1 MAADFN
7 KPTITGDAY
16 VDVLGEIRAQFEVVS
31 TMSYGDALNT
41 KVGAVQFLDGSLQKW
56 SGSSFDVVPVSITGG
71 GTGASTAAGARTA
84 LNVNEKGTLAAQV
97 RSNAESDALYVPQS
111 RTISTAGALNGGNS
125 LDSNISLTV
134 NSATTSQQGVVQLF
148 NGLNSTST
156 TQALTAAQ
164 GKVLNDIQYSQ
175 ASNIVYLLDFASVTI
190 DYQEAT
196 ISASGTL
203 TGGDA
208 KIVKVGNMVTIS
220 GKFLHSSSTLR
231 ASNTGAIPSW
241 GRPDSDGALN
251 CYVFEDGSNTGR
263 RVFVNSNGQISF
275 FYTASVTDTLG
286 FTISYTI

>member
-56 SGSSFDVVPVSITGG
+56 DGSSFDVVPVSITGG
-71 GTGASTAAGARTA
+71 GTGASTAAGARTT

-134 NSATTSQQGVVQLF
+134 DSATTSQQGVVQLF

-164 GKVLNDIQYSQ
+164 GKVLKDYTDSSIATANTQATQRFITFRLDWNGTNLTIFDIKGDNTYWGLSAFRISSGKYRIFTNRSGCIGQ
-175 ASNIVYLLDFASVTI
+175 AIAIDDDPIIATTRKPLGYTDDTVDFLTFN
-190 DYQEAT
+190 T
-196 ISASGTL
+196 SGTAVDQDL
-203 TGGDA
+203 
-208 KIVKVGNMVTIS
+208 II
-220 GKFLHSSSTLR
+220 TLY
-231 ASNTGAIPSW
+231 A
-241 GRPDSDGALN
+241 
-251 CYVFEDGSNTGR
+251 Y
-263 RVFVNSNGQISF
+263 
-275 FYTASVTDTLG
+275 
-286 FTISYTI
+286 

>member
-56 SGSSFDVVPVSITGG
+56 SGSSFNVVPVSITGG
-71 GTGASTAAGARTA
+71 GTGASTPAGARAA
-84 LNVNEKGTLAAQV
+84 LNVNEKGTLGAQV

-111 RTISTAGALNGGNS
+111 RTVSTGGALNGGGT

-134 NSATTSQQGVVQLF
+134 DSATTENEGVVQLF
-148 NGLNSTST
+148 NGLNGTST

-164 GKVLNDIQYSQ
+164 GKVLGDRADVGYYQ
-175 ASNIVYLLDFASVTI
+175 AETLGVSGDFASGSCKVVRV
-190 DYQEAT
+190 
-196 ISASGTL
+196 
-203 TGGDA
+203 GD
-208 KIVKVGNMVTIS
+208 MVTITGS
-220 GKFLHSSSTLR
+220 YNHSSS
-231 ASNTGAIPSW
+231 ASASSSSSLVPSW
-241 GRPDSDGALN
+241 ARPSSTVSNGYSL
-251 CYVFEDGSNTGR
+251 EDGGTGR
-263 RVFVNSNGQISF
+263 REVSISSTGSIFFNYSSSFNNSSR
-275 FYTASVTDTLG
+275 

>member
-56 SGSSFDVVPVSITGG
+56 DGASFNAVPVSITGG
-71 GTGASTAAGARTA
+71 GTGASTAAGARAA

-134 NSATTSQQGVVQLF
+134 DSATTSQQGVVQLF

-164 GKVLNDIQYSQ
+164 GKVLND
-175 ASNIVYLLDFASVTI
+175 A
-190 DYQEAT
+190 
-196 ISASGTL
+196 ISALTDTSTVSAPSGTL
-203 TGGDA
+203 TSGSC
-208 KIVKVGNMVTIS
+208 KITRIGNIIS
-220 GKFLHSSSTLR
+220 ITGKFSHSLANSANS
-231 ASNTGAIPSW
+231 ADGFIPSW
-241 GRPDSDGALN
+241 ALPT
-251 CYVFEDGSNTGR
+251 VGS
-263 RVFVNSNGQISF
+263 QISNSYRSSGGDLYHVAVNNAGKISF
-275 FYTASVTDTLG
+275 SYYEAITNTFLDTFG
-286 FTISYTI
+286 SSDFTISYTI

>member
-56 SGSSFDVVPVSITGG
+56 DGASFNVVPVSITGG

-84 LNVNEKGTLAAQV
+84 LNVNEKGTLGAQV

-134 NSATTSQQGVVQLF
+134 DSATTGQQGVVQLF
-148 NGLNSTST
+148 NGVNSSSVTL
-156 TQALTAAQ
+156 ALTAAQ
-164 GKVLNDIQYSQ
+164 GQYLNQQRQLIYNLFSQ
-175 ASNIVYLLDFASVTI
+175 LYFSFKADWN
-190 DYQEAT
+190 
-196 ISASGTL
+196 G
-203 TGGDA
+203 
-208 KIVKVGNMVTIS
+208 
-220 GKFLHSSSTLR
+220 SS
-231 ASNTGAIPSW
+231 
-241 GRPDSDGALN
+241 
-251 CYVFEDGSNTGR
+251 Y
-263 RVFVNSNGQISF
+263 
-275 FYTASVTDTLG
+275 SVTDVTGDQGYWGIQTSNVTKIGTGNIQVAIPAAVSNYTVQAIAVSSSLGINVSVGNITSSSFQVYCRRIDTNALIDTDVFITVTQANTLG
-286 FTISYTI
+286 

>member
-56 SGSSFDVVPVSITGG
+56 SGSSFNVVPVSITGG

-84 LNVNEKGTLAAQV
+84 LNVNEKGTLGAQV

-111 RTISTAGALNGGNS
+111 RTITTAGALNGGNS

-134 NSATTSQQGVVQLF
+134 DSATTSQQGVVQLF
-148 NGLNSTST
+148 NGVNSTST

-164 GKVLNDIQYSQ
+164 GKALNDKVAVLEDKHLFETVWSGSATTVSDSMIKAQSGGSTIGSGLFVIYTLQGGSTERLYSVNKYLQ
-175 ASNIVYLLDFASVTI
+175 TDNQTCAGDSRVNGNVLSIV
-190 DYQEAT
+190 EW
-196 ISASGTL
+196 
-203 TGGDA
+203 GGGS
-208 KIVKVGNMVTIS
+208 KRFEVKTYDM
-220 GKFLHSSSTLR
+220 
-231 ASNTGAIPSW
+231 ASNTYGTSETII
-241 GRPDSDGALN
+241 
-251 CYVFEDGSNTGR
+251 
-263 RVFVNSNGQISF
+263 QILRKPF
-275 FYTASVTDTLG
+275 
-286 FTISYTI
+286 

>member
-56 SGSSFDVVPVSITGG
+56 DGASFNVVPVSITGG
-71 GTGASTAAGARTA
+71 GSGASTPAGARA
-84 LNVNEKGTLAAQV
+84 AFNVNEKGTLGTQV

-111 RTISTAGALNGGNS
+111 RTISTSGALNGGNS

-134 NSATTSQQGVVQLF
+134 DSATTSQQGVVQLF

-164 GKVLNDIQYSQ
+164 GKVLGDMFRSEQLSAPVGDLTSGGAKISKAGNIVVISNNTSGAGFSHASASFVSSGALVPVGLRPSQNAINCYYAFGEVSYVVQVTPSGFLTFQYSQ
-175 ASNIVYLLDFASVTI
+175 AGGSPLERTS
-190 DYQEAT
+190 
-196 ISASGTL
+196 
-203 TGGDA
+203 TG
-208 KIVKVGNMVTIS
+208 S
-220 GKFLHSSSTLR
+220 
-231 ASNTGAIPSW
+231 
-241 GRPDSDGALN
+241 
-251 CYVFEDGSNTGR
+251 
-263 RVFVNSNGQISF
+263 
-275 FYTASVTDTLG
+275 